1 MTAIALTGSL
11 ALVLPRVVMQR
22 VLSSVA
28 FAAPPKWNRRRVH
41 VHPKPLCPRSW
52 LPPANL
58 GLGGALATINSY
70 RVRAAHLATHRAVGG
85 RGLVLR

>member
-41 VHPKPLCPRSW
+41 VHPKPL
-52 LPPANL
+52 
-58 GLGGALATINSY
+58 GGA
-70 RVRAAHLATHRAVGG
+70 AH
-85 RGLVLR
+85 